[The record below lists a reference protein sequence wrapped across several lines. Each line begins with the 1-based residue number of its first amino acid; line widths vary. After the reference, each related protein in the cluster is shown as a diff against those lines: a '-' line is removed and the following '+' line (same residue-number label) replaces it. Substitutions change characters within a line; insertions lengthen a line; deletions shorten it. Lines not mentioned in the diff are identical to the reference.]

1 MSKVRKTKVRKK
13 LNKLVLFEHQYHAL
27 KRHKHQLIEGTCHTF
42 TTGEVLNRDLTSVG
56 TFDVFVPAHVA
67 PRMSAAMLKESLSRP
82 KYYKLISGNSMLHV
96 SNCHVF
102 LIRRLILLFLVS
114 IY

>member
-1 MSKVRKTKVRKK
+1 M
-13 LNKLVLFEHQYHAL
+13 
-27 KRHKHQLIEGTCHTF
+27 
-42 TTGEVLNRDLTSVG
+42 NRGLTSVG

-67 PRMSAAMLKESLSRP
+67 PRMLAAMLKKSLSRA

-96 SNCHVF
+96 SNCYIF
-102 LIRRLILLFLVS
+102 LIRRFILLFLVS

>member
-1 MSKVRKTKVRKK
+1 MPPNPARGILAFCASQADSCPPPKIPSP
-13 LNKLVLFEHQYHAL
+13 HAYGNVT
-27 KRHKHQLIEGTCHTF
+27 E
-42 TTGEVLNRDLTSVG
+42 EVLNRDLTSVG

-82 KYYKLISGNSMLHV
+82 KYYKLIWGNSMLHV
-96 SNCHVF
+96 SNCHIF

>member
-1 MSKVRKTKVRKK
+1 M
-13 LNKLVLFEHQYHAL
+13 
-27 KRHKHQLIEGTCHTF
+27 
-42 TTGEVLNRDLTSVG
+42 NRGLTSVG

-67 PRMSAAMLKESLSRP
+67 LRMSAAMLKERLSRP
-82 KYYKLISGNSMLHV
+82 KYCKLVSGNSILHI
-96 SNCHVF
+96 SNCHIF

>member
-1 MSKVRKTKVRKK
+1 MLCSMM
-13 LNKLVLFEHQYHAL
+13 
-27 KRHKHQLIEGTCHTF
+27 CF
-42 TTGEVLNRDLTSVG
+42 TTMLFTKLMFVDIHLYSTNSTEEVMNRDLTSVG

-82 KYYKLISGNSMLHV
+82 KYYKLIYGNSMLHV
-96 SNCHVF
+96 SNCHIL

>member
-1 MSKVRKTKVRKK
+1 MICSLRCVT
-13 LNKLVLFEHQYHAL
+13 E
-27 KRHKHQLIEGTCHTF
+27 
-42 TTGEVLNRDLTSVG
+42 EVINRDLTSVG

-82 KYYKLISGNSMLHV
+82 KYYKLIYGNSMLHV
-96 SNCHVF
+96 SNCHIF